1 MLVKELIEEL
11 KKYPEDTEV
20 RMLYRWHDDLWDRWF
35 DACAEPYVKFEE
47 NYTFDNFAGSL
58 ETKDLVL
65 IYD

>member
-11 KKYPEDTEV
+11 KQYPEDTEV
-20 RMLYRWHDDLWDRWF
+20 RMEYTWHDYLWDQWI
-35 DACAEPYVKFEE
+35 DVCTEPDVRFEE

-58 ETKDLVL
+58 ETKDLVI